1 MLAASF
7 FFEIF
12 VSKWL
17 DSQQSWRVLAQRIRV
32 STNWH
37 SSMWVVDLE
46 SINLHYIKLIFFIKS
61 RCKSMRRCVL
71 FQNLGLWHLVPFHA
85 TSHRFLVFRS
95 ATASRDSQQSKH
107 VKRMFQGIWDYSYN
121 TFGLKNQP
129 RMCKSKNRDATET
142 YWNLGFRPVE
152 KGFERLRY
160 NPGRPDHSTNATQAR
175 GVQVLDGIRNVGAG
189 LK

>member
-1 MLAASF
+1 M
-7 FFEIF
+7 
-12 VSKWL
+12 
-17 DSQQSWRVLAQRIRV
+17 DP
-32 STNWH
+32 
-37 SSMWVVDLE
+37 MG
-46 SINLHYIKLIFFIKS
+46 YIKLIFFIKS

-152 KGFERLRY
+152 KCFERLRY
-160 NPGRPDHSTNATQAR
+160 NHWTSWSLNECHTGARCSGPGWDSKRRSRLEIMKNNNTHITNMN
-175 GVQVLDGIRNVGAG
+175 LIWI
-189 LK
+189 